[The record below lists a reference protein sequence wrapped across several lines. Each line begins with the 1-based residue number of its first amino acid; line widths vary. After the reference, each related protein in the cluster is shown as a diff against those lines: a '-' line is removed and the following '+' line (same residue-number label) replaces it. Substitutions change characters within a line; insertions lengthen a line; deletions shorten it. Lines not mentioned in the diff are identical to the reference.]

1 MPENVTTQHPKP
13 ARGSG
18 VHEETV
24 HFGYQAD
31 RRYGIS
37 ARLDAFGGFVSCER
51 KEAASNAKAQSCK
64 GRKETQEILNYA
76 FFAFFAPLRWK
87 LLFLFRNT
95 CPVCGRAMLSSYLKI
110 SY

>member
-37 ARLDAFGGFVSCER
+37 ARLDAFGSFVSCER
-51 KEAASNAKAQSCK
+51 KEAVSNATAQRTHSSRLPGFLC
-64 GRKETQEILNYA
+64 GLCS
-76 FFAFFAPLRWK
+76 FAPLRWK

-95 CPVCGRAMLSSYLKI
+95 CPVCGLGMLSSYLKI